1 MEQSLVLEC
10 QRSELIYVV
19 VRCLDSAQESWGQSD
34 GLELSSRQL

>member
-10 QRSELIYVV
+10 QRSVLIYVV
-19 VRCLDSAQESWGQSD
+19 VRCLDSTQEGLGQSD